1 MKKPE
6 ERLIEEETA
15 RVLSVI
21 RIMLRILDITNRDVE
36 KNLHLSYGYLSRLF
50 AGTIDLKASHLL
62 AIAQCIGLQPAELF
76 RLLYPQL
83 PARETQTAK
92 KLRETLSGLQAASVQ
107 ARTDDSGGAPE

>member
-50 AGTIDLKASHLL
+50 AGSIELKVSHLL
-62 AIAQCIGLQPAELF
+62 EIGQCLGLQPAELF
-76 RLLYPQL
+76 RFLYPQL
-83 PARETQTAK
+83 PAKSSRTAK
-92 KLRETLSGLQAASVQ
+92 KLRETLSGLQEAGQDGAGAA
-107 ARTDDSGGAPE
+107 E